1 MKVRQARIQSTRT
14 GADRAE
20 QGTGR
25 IYRGKCPKKADVSLI
40 VSDKDMVQLALGQMS
55 PQKAFLTGKIKVK
68 GNLMLGLRMNDL
80 LSTEVAK
87 LSKL

>member
-1 MKVRQARIQSTRT
+1 
-14 GADRAE
+14 
-20 QGTGR
+20 
-25 IYRGKCPKKADVSLI
+25 
-40 VSDKDMVQLALGQMS
+40 MVQLALGQLS

-68 GNLMLGLRMNDL
+68 GNLVSRFDFLALFVSADIPFVLKMLGLRVNTCIPKEGRQGPSLTTLSRSQMNDL